1 MSREKGFTLI
11 EIVMVII
18 LLGIL
23 AAVAIPRFID
33 MSREAKRSAAKG
45 VLGGVRGAIS
55 IAYANHALR
64 GNARWPIMAQI
75 TSVSGIMTE
84 GIPDN
89 PFAPTTETD
98 KNDVESTSAAKGSTT
113 GAGAGKEWRYNPNTG
128 QFWSAVSGGVGAN
141 GF

>member
-33 MSREAKRSAAKG
+33 MSGEAKKSAVKG

-55 IAYANHALR
+55 IAYANNALR
-64 GNARWPIMAQI
+64 GHAGYPTMANL
-75 TSVSGIMTE
+75 TSVSGGIMTE

-89 PFAPTTETD
+89 PFAATTQTD
-98 KNDVESTSAAKGSTT
+98 KNDVESTTAAKGTKT
-113 GAGAGKEWRYNPNTG
+113 ADADKEWRYNPNTG
-128 QFWSAVSGGVGAN
+128 QFWSAVGGGVGAN